1 MNQPTRQD
9 FMRALLQQPGTGL
22 YFLKQGDWTADYRE
36 AYDFKS
42 SVNARGFCLKQ
53 GLMNVQIVLKFD
65 TDKYDIVLPA
75 YYPMQGQSE
84 MGGPNPG
91 L

>member
-1 MNQPTRQD
+1 MK
-9 FMRALLQQPGTGL
+9 ALLQQLGTGL
-22 YFLKQGDWTADYRE
+22 YFLKQGEWTANYQE

-53 GLMNVQIVLKFD
+53 GLMSVQIVLKFD
-65 TDKYDIVLPA
+65 NEKYDIVLPA
-75 YYPMQGQSE
+75 YYPMQNQAE
-84 MGGPNPG
+84 TGGSNLG